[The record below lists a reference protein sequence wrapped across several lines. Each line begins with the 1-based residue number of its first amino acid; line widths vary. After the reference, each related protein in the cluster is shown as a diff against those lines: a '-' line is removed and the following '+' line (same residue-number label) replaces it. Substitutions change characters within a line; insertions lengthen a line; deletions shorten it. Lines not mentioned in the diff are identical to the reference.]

1 MLDVASDFD
10 LADDRVWLNA
20 AHQGPLPRA
29 AAESVAEMVRWKL
42 RPHHLQ
48 AHDAF
53 TGLPEDLRMSL
64 AGLVDAEGSQVVL
77 ANSASYSL
85 HVMANGLGLDEGDE
99 VVIAANDFPSDI
111 LPWVHR
117 RRRSGIIIRSIEPAG
132 EVPSA
137 DEVASV
143 VTERTRVVCL
153 SWVHS
158 FSGQLL
164 DLEAIGQVCRGADA
178 LFVLNGSQGVG
189 AIPISVNDLPLD
201 ALISVGF
208 KWLCGPYGTGFAWFG
223 PRALERIRPTK
234 LYWLNTLS
242 TEDLEGTDLDLDHV
256 TADPPGCFDIFG
268 TANFFNLAGLLAS
281 VELVRRLG
289 VEHIYEHNLAL
300 ASQLTEQL
308 SRDRYEVMSRGHLDR
323 LSSILFLRPITE
335 PLQTVASRL
344 ADARIDVAVR
354 AGMLRLSPHFYNTP
368 RDVGRT
374 LEALEV

>member
-1 MLDVASDFD
+1 M
-10 LADDRVWLNA
+10 
-20 AHQGPLPRA
+20 
-29 AAESVAEMVRWKL
+29 
-42 RPHHLQ
+42 
-48 AHDAF
+48 
-53 TGLPEDLRMSL
+53 
-64 AGLVDAEGSQVVL
+64 
-77 ANSASYSL
+77 
-85 HVMANGLGLDEGDE
+85 
-99 VVIAANDFPSDI
+99 IAANDFPSDI

-117 RRRSGIIIRSIEPAG
+117 RRRSGITIRSIEPAG

-143 VTERTRVVCL
+143 VTDRTRVVCL

-164 DLEAIGQVCRGADA
+164 DLEAVGQICRGADA

-189 AIPISVNDLPLD
+189 AIPIAMSDLPLD

-208 KWLCGPYGTGFAWFG
+208 KWLCGPYGTGFACLG
-223 PRALERIRPTK
+223 PRALEQIRPTK

-242 TEDLEGTDLDLDHV
+242 TEDLEGTDLDVDHV

-268 TANFFNLAGLLAS
+268 TANFFNFAGLLAS
-281 VELVRRLG
+281 VDLIRRVG
-289 VEHIYEHNLAL
+289 VEHIHEHNLAL

-308 SRDRYEVMSRGHLDR
+308 NRDGYEVMSRGPSDR
-323 LSSILFLRPITE
+323 LSSILFVRPTTE

-368 RDVGRT
+368 RDVGRAV
-374 LEALEV
+374 EALEV